1 MMIDAVVGA
10 MVLEVALVGL
20 VAVLLLLGI
29 GVAIGR
35 WLR

>member
-1 MMIDAVVGA
+1 MMLDAVVGA
-10 MVLEVALVGL
+10 MMLEVALVGL
-20 VAVLLLLGI
+20 VAVLLLGI

>member
-1 MMIDAVVGA
+1 MMLDAVVGA
-10 MVLEVALVGL
+10 MMLEVALVGL